1 MGHHI
6 FPGLLRHGNCCWFTK
21 DQGEMLLH
29 IQQKKSLSNSN
40 QSYPFMISLMQTMWQ
55 SRGFRWEPWN
65 PVGVVETHSVSWTK
79 FCPDWLLDGTH
90 SYPSSAAILLW
101 HDIAILCCNDFDTM
115 IVIMRIMMER
125 VLLFMCSLVNI
136 TPMVLLSS
144 STSLQWW
151 RWNQNWVSSSIM
163 VPMKSYFFKLDM
175 QFKAHGHSSFLK
187 ILMTLDKIYI
197 CTHSK

>member
-1 MGHHI
+1 
-6 FPGLLRHGNCCWFTK
+6 
-21 DQGEMLLH
+21 MLLH
-29 IQQKKSLSNSN
+29 IQQKNSLSNSN
-40 QSYPFMISLMQTMWQ
+40 KSYPFMISLMQTMWQ

-65 PVGVVETHSVSWTK
+65 PVGVVETHSISWTK
-79 FCPDWLLDGTH
+79 FCSDWLLDGTH

-136 TPMVLLSS
+136 MPMVVLSS

-163 VPMKSYFFKLDM
+163 VPMNTYFFKLVM
-175 QFKAHGHSSFLK
+175 QFKAHGHSSFLT